1 MSNIELENVDS
12 LDLND
17 PLKEERSD
25 SLASI
30 KIEEIKEDQLDYGED
45 YQEKTCSM
53 KEGSIQAGAFS
64 MVGMCVG
71 TGAFSLGLRCTQVGC
86 FWFII
91 FLIIGGIAS
100 YWTLSILIEAGK
112 KVKAEEYSTAVKQI
126 LGKPFGYILDI
137 IMVLFQLIIIIQM
150 DVIVYSLIGRVYYE
164 NFANKENISKDFETF
179 EKEVWDLNYI
189 KYPIVFGFTLLISPL
204 CILKDITKMRF
215 ASLFG
220 ICALSYTILVVVIQS
235 PWFFKNYLDNYKED
249 DPETHANWFDIS
261 KSFESDVSFFAV
273 ISAIYSVF
281 TCHNS
286 AFPIYK
292 TLKFNTPRRI
302 KNLFKRAI
310 GMLLVINLFL
320 SICGFMTTP
329 LKPKSLIIFRVS
341 IFDNDIFMT
350 IAKVSLALALYLA
363 IPANYNSFRASF
375 FMLVFCSDKI
385 DIVRNIIVTYSVLFL
400 CAFISCIMKDILTY
414 LNIIGGFFCST
425 LSFLIPG
432 ILTVLSSGEKITSMK
447 SVFTLII
454 CGIMT
459 LIGFIATIQTIIDMF
474 SS

>member
-1 MSNIELENVDS
+1 MSNIELENVDNVG
-12 LDLND
+12 LND
-17 PLKEERSD
+17 PLNDERSE

-30 KIEEIKEDQLDYGED
+30 KIEEVKEDNLNYGED
-45 YQEKTCSM
+45 YQEKTCTM

-71 TGAFSLGLRCTQVGC
+71 TGAFSLGLRCTQIGC

-91 FLIIGGIAS
+91 FLILGGIAS
-100 YWTLSILIEAGK
+100 YWTLSILVEAGK

-137 IMVLFQLIIIIQM
+137 IMILFQLIIIIQM
-150 DVIVYSLIGRVYYE
+150 DVIVYSIIGRVYYE
-164 NFANKENISKDFETF
+164 NFADKENKSIDFETF

-189 KYPIVFGFTLLISPL
+189 KYPIVFGFTLLISPI

-220 ICALSYTILVVVIQS
+220 ICALSYTILVIVIES
-235 PWFFKNYLDNYKED
+235 PWFFKNYLDNYKEE

-261 KSFESDVSFFAV
+261 KSFQSDVSFFAV
-273 ISAIYSVF
+273 ISAIFCVF

-292 TLKFNTPRRI
+292 TLKYNTPRRI
-302 KNLFKRAI
+302 NNLFKRAI
-310 GMLLVINLFL
+310 GMLLVINFFL
-320 SICGFMTTP
+320 SICGFMTSP
-329 LKPKSLIIFRVS
+329 LNPKSLIIFRVS

-350 IAKVSLALALYLA
+350 IAKVSLAVALYLS
-363 IPANYNSFRASF
+363 IPANYNSFRTSF
-375 FMLVFCSDKI
+375 FMLAFCSDKI
-385 DIVRNIIVTYSVLFL
+385 DIVRNIIVTYSVLII
-400 CAFISCIMKDILTY
+400 CAFISCIYKDILSY

-432 ILTVLSSGEKITSMK
+432 LLTVLSSDEKITSK
-447 SVFTLII
+447 KNLFTIII

-474 SS
+474 FS